1 MNTLQ
6 DEHVSSK
13 KIGQYLFMAI
23 LGLHV
28 LSCYGLGIVALVNPQ
43 VAFETGFQID
53 YQAEFQVV
61 GLIIGMELLF
71 LGSIAVLGMVWTRKK
86 QLHGIY
92 VGTAVGVYMF
102 LFGIVAF
109 VLLGETDALVVD
121 SIRGFLTLVFGYMA
135 YKELKN

>member
-1 MNTLQ
+1 MSTIKQ
-6 DEHVSSK
+6 DHISPKRV
-13 KIGQYLFMAI
+13 GQNLFMAM

-28 LSCYGLGIVALVNPQ
+28 LSCYGLGITALVNPGI
-43 VAFETGFQID
+43 AFETGFQIA
-53 YQAEFQVV
+53 YQPEFQII

-71 LGSIAVLGMVWTRKK
+71 LGSIAVLGIVWTRKK

-92 VGTAVGVYMF
+92 VGAAVGMYMF

-109 VLLGETDALVVD
+109 VLMGQTDGLVVD

-135 YKELKN
+135 YKELKQ